1 MREDGVLKR
10 RERPALIK
18 KILVPVDFSS
28 YSDQVLDYAATMAQG
43 FKARV
48 ILMHV
53 VEPFHY
59 SVTDTLNVIDHDRA
73 LKTIAASLLDNSC
86 KMLRERGLSV
96 DIHLTSG
103 SPHREIVKK
112 SHQEKV
118 NMIIMGTHGRTG
130 LEHILF
136 GSVAE
141 KVLRLATCPVL
152 TVRSKLRG
160 KKVKPARRARR
171 TASHIT

>member
-1 MREDGVLKR
+1 MKR
-10 RERPALIK
+10 GERPALIK

-53 VEPFHY
+53 VQPFQY

-73 LKTIAASLLDNSC
+73 LKAIATSLLDNSC

-141 KVLRLATCPVL
+141 KVLRLAACPVL

-160 KKVKPARRARR
+160 KNVKPARRARR
-171 TASHIT
+171 MASHIT

>member
-1 MREDGVLKR
+1 MREDGVLKSE
-10 RERPALIK
+10 ERPAPIK

-28 YSDQVLDYAATMAQG
+28 YSDRVLDYATTIAKG
-43 FKARV
+43 FKASV

-53 VEPFHY
+53 IEPFHY
-59 SVTDTLNVIDHDRA
+59 SVTDTLNFVDHDRA

-86 KMLRERGLSV
+86 KMLHERGLSV

-112 SHQEKV
+112 SRLEKV
-118 NMIIMGTHGRTG
+118 NMIVMGTHGRTG

-141 KVLRLATCPVL
+141 KVLRMASCPVL
-152 TVRSKLRG
+152 TVRLELRG
-160 KKVKPARRARR
+160 KNVKPARWAKR

>member
-28 YSDQVLDYAATMAQG
+28 YSDQVVDYAATMAQG

-59 SVTDTLNVIDHDRA
+59 SVTDTLNVINHDRA

-112 SHQEKV
+112 SHQDKV

-152 TVRSKLRG
+152 TVRSKLPG

>member
-1 MREDGVLKR
+1 LKSE
-10 RERPALIK
+10 ERTAPIK

-28 YSDQVLDYAATMAQG
+28 YSDRVLDYATTIAQG

-53 VEPFHY
+53 IEPFHY
-59 SVTDTLNVIDHDRA
+59 SVTDTLNVVDHDRA

-86 KMLRERGLSV
+86 KMLHKRGLSV
-96 DIHLTSG
+96 DIHLASG

-112 SHQEKV
+112 SHLEKV

-141 KVLRLATCPVL
+141 KVLRMAPCPVL
-152 TVRSKLRG
+152 TVRSELRG
-160 KKVKPARRARR
+160 KKANPFKWARGS
-171 TASHIT
+171 ASHIT